1 MPALLGAA
9 MTAVFVAG
17 CGTAAISAS
26 PARSAGPTASPAV
39 AVASTSSPPSAGAS
53 GSAGASASA
62 SAAASAL
69 ASASAEVSIPLP
81 HVDAAL
87 EDLLP
92 STIGGISLEK
102 FSLTLSAYIASS
114 NGGDRALYPPWLL
127 KFGKTPADVNIAVAA
142 DLTQQENFIVHAIKV
157 PGVADATLS
166 SSFADVARAAGWPIA
181 TKTIAA
187 KTVLEMIDPA
197 ALASGGLSAGYVYAK
212 NGVLY
217 TVITDNSSLLLEAL
231 IKLP

>member
-1 MPALLGAA
+1 
-9 MTAVFVAG
+9 
-17 CGTAAISAS
+17 
-26 PARSAGPTASPAV
+26 
-39 AVASTSSPPSAGAS
+39 
-53 GSAGASASA
+53 
-62 SAAASAL
+62 
-69 ASASAEVSIPLP
+69 
-81 HVDAAL
+81 
-87 EDLLP
+87 
-92 STIGGISLEK
+92 
-102 FSLTLSAYIASS
+102 
-114 NGGDRALYPPWLL
+114 L

-166 SSFADVARAAGWPIA
+166 SSFADVARASGWPIA

-212 NGVLY
+212 SGVLY